1 MCQGIKA
8 GYRSI
13 TSFCRPISVWLTASD
28 TQGLGALEVL
38 TRQGFPSPTPNILV
52 QSPIPWAS
60 LLPSPP
66 GPLFLHALY
75 RPHRYH
81 SGPAS
86 AFDCFPWGDR
96 SPRSVG
102 KSFWWPRERSTW
114 WMHTQS
120 ALLYYLRKAPVSP
133 LLQGKLLN
141 SDRKG
146 VSGSVQRH
154 CDSTLSLWWP
164 RKTTH
169 SLQAKYLT
177 LPSAF
182 LRRLSE
188 EGWLRMLT
196 KSNLAARLE
205 IKGFIS
211 KVRECKSLNAKY
223 LTIKWCV
230 C

>member
-1 MCQGIKA
+1 MPPPLETCSRPGTEVGYLYISLSESTEGLVFIFPSFSDMCQGIKA

-52 QSPIPWAS
+52 QSLIPWAS

-66 GPLFLHALY
+66 GSLLLHPLN

-86 AFDCFPWGDR
+86 AFDCFPWGDH
-96 SPRSVG
+96 SPWSVG

-114 WMHTQS
+114 STHTQS
-120 ALLYYLRKAPVSP
+120 ALFYYLRKAPVNP

-146 VSGSVQRH
+146 VSGNV
-154 CDSTLSLWWP
+154 
-164 RKTTH
+164 
-169 SLQAKYLT
+169 
-177 LPSAF
+177 
-182 LRRLSE
+182 
-188 EGWLRMLT
+188 
-196 KSNLAARLE
+196 
-205 IKGFIS
+205 
-211 KVRECKSLNAKY
+211 
-223 LTIKWCV
+223 
-230 C
+230 